1 MSIEDFFAL
10 LKKHLSEKDLTRMM
24 EFTNAMPTERRAS
37 FMQFLS
43 ERETHAPEVGCDAP
57 DFVLPKL
64 GDNERVQLSAF
75 RGHKPV
81 ALIFGSYT

>member
-1 MSIEDFFAL
+1 MPIEDFFAL

-24 EFTNAMPTERRAS
+24 EFTNAMPPERRVS
-37 FMQFLS
+37 FMKFLS
-43 ERETHAPEVGCDAP
+43 DRETHAPAVGTDAP

-64 GDNERVQLSAF
+64 GDNESVQLSAF

>member
-1 MSIEDFFAL
+1 MPLEDFFAL
-10 LKKHLSEKDLTRMM
+10 LKQHLSEKDLNRMI
-24 EFTNAMPTERRAS
+24 EFTSAMPPERRAA

-43 ERETHAPEVGCDAP
+43 ERETHAPAVGADAP
-57 DFVLPKL
+57 DFMLPKL
-64 GDNERVQLSAF
+64 ATDQSVQLSAF